1 MIVFFDYI
9 YKEEFNI
16 VFEVL
21 LYYGKI
27 IWIDKV
33 IVKVFR
39 EFMIRRRGRREDI
52 FGVMVIIIDGR

>member
-39 EFMIRRRGRREDI
+39 EFMIRSFLEVLI
-52 FGVMVIIIDGR
+52 MVLLIWVVFL